1 MASKKIRLVQNN
13 LNTHGIHAFYRHLPA
28 CEAFALAQKFEFFFP
43 PKSASGLNMIEIEFS
58 ALARGCLNRRIA
70 TREGLRRE
78 VLAFVQE
85 REAKRI
91 TLNWPFT
98 LPKAR
103 DKMTAHYQ
111 RVYPDH
117 QKIE

>member
-1 MASKKIRLVQNN
+1 
-13 LNTHGIHAFYRHLPA
+13 
-28 CEAFALAQKFEFFFP
+28 
-43 PKSASGLNMIEIEFS
+43 MIEIAFS

-70 TREGLRRE
+70 TREGLRRD

-91 TLNWPFT
+91 TL
-98 LPKAR
+98 
-103 DKMTAHYQ
+103 KMTAHYQ

-117 QKIE
+117 PKFE